1 MLSITYNYLFIFFI
15 IYLTLKTNKYFF
27 NFDDLMFILSLFFHL
42 SLTIIYVKL
51 FKVGDWASYIQ
62 VPYIGFNL
70 GEFSTALFFS
80 SALTRNFSFFL
91 NKLLFLNAFNEIL
104 IFSLF
109 SFFGIILFVKNLI
122 KLGFE
127 KKIAYF
133 LLFIP
138 SFHFWTG
145 IPGKDCL
152 ILFFL
157 SYFFH
162 LYIDKKFFLSLM
174 PIFVVLLLRPH
185 IGAIFL
191 LSVAITEFI
200 LIRGLYKR
208 LTIFLFSGMCLYLL
222 LTLKRTKGFFLTTEN
237 INSDN
242 FFLQITNQ
250 LWIMANKYTLSSSA
264 YEAGNLLSNIFSYVL
279 FPIEFL
285 FKSNSQFINILIIIE
300 IFFLIFIIFLFIKN
314 SKIIRIDK
322 RLIYFLSICLLLYLF
337 SIPQVFFNYG
347 INVRQKWMILPFLIY
362 YSFLLKNLFVKINK
376 I

>member
-15 IYLTLKTNKYFF
+15 VYLTLKTNKYFF
-27 NFDDLMFILSLFFHL
+27 NFDDLIFILSLFFHL
-42 SLTIIYVKL
+42 SLTIIYIKI

-80 SALTRNFSFFL
+80 SALVKNFSFLL

-109 SFFGIILFVKNLI
+109 SFFGIVLFVKNLI

-127 KKIAYF
+127 KKNAYF

-145 IPGKDCL
+145 IPGKDSL

-157 SYFFH
+157 SYFFY
-162 LYIDKKFFLSLM
+162 LYIDKKFFLSLI
-174 PIFVVLLLRPH
+174 PIFVVLLIRTH

-191 LSVAITEFI
+191 LSVAIVECI
-200 LIRGLYKR
+200 SIRGLYKR
-208 LTIFLFSGMCLYLL
+208 LTFFLFSGMCLYLL
-222 LTLKRTKGFFLTTEN
+222 LTLKRTKGFFLSTEN
-237 INSDN
+237 LNSDN

-250 LWIMANKYTLSSSA
+250 LWIIANKYTLSGSA

-285 FKSNSQFINILIIIE
+285 FKSNPLFINILIIIE
-300 IFFLIFIIFLFIKN
+300 IFSLIFIIFLFIKN
-314 SKIIRIDK
+314 SKTIKIDK

>member
-127 KKIAYF
+127 KKI
-133 LLFIP
+133 
-138 SFHFWTG
+138 
-145 IPGKDCL
+145 
-152 ILFFL
+152 
-157 SYFFH
+157 
-162 LYIDKKFFLSLM
+162 
-174 PIFVVLLLRPH
+174 
-185 IGAIFL
+185 
-191 LSVAITEFI
+191 
-200 LIRGLYKR
+200 
-208 LTIFLFSGMCLYLL
+208 
-222 LTLKRTKGFFLTTEN
+222 
-237 INSDN
+237 
-242 FFLQITNQ
+242 
-250 LWIMANKYTLSSSA
+250 
-264 YEAGNLLSNIFSYVL
+264 
-279 FPIEFL
+279 
-285 FKSNSQFINILIIIE
+285 
-300 IFFLIFIIFLFIKN
+300 
-314 SKIIRIDK
+314 
-322 RLIYFLSICLLLYLF
+322 
-337 SIPQVFFNYG
+337 
-347 INVRQKWMILPFLIY
+347 
-362 YSFLLKNLFVKINK
+362 
-376 I
+376 